1 MTAQDFLC
9 NARQPYSLLLLCEC
23 PKVRHDIIGTLDVD
37 ILYGLHLPGA
47 LEDSLFEIR
56 IALSLN
62 FLSAKG
68 LHLHLEHL
76 RNRLF
81 ALACSAV
88 TRRALFRKDILTGAR
103 VCREQWIHV

>member
-1 MTAQDFLC
+1 MHASAWNDP
-9 NARQPYSLLLLCEC
+9 RPPYNLLLLCEC
-23 PKVRHDIIGTLDVD
+23 PKVRHDIIGTLGVD

-68 LHLHLEHL
+68 LHLDLEHL
-76 RNRLF
+76 RNGVF
-81 ALACSAV
+81 TLACNAM
-88 TRRALFRKDILTGAR
+88 TRRTLFRKEILTGAR
-103 VCREQWIHV
+103 VSRKQWIHV